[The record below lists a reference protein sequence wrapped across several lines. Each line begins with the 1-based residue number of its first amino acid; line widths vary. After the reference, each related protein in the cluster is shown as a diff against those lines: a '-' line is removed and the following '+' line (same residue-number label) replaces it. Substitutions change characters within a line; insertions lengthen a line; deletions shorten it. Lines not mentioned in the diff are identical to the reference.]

1 MQQVIPLQAQSR
13 ASPHRI
19 RLPGQELKQ
28 ELSERLAPMTDQQSQ
43 STAWSSAHLTA
54 LLDRVSSWW
63 EGDELVLP
71 FIDPFPKRL
80 MGYDDMPEEM

>member
-28 ELSERLAPMTDQQSQ
+28 ELSERLAPMTD
-43 STAWSSAHLTA
+43 SAHLTA

-80 MGYDDMPEEM
+80 MGV